1 MVGDKLLHVGGS
13 REPLLKGRLST
24 VDLLVC
30 YFRSVVS
37 DIENIIY
44 FYKTSYLSEEVN
56 RTELSLSISVPWWKC
71 LAAQNTPAYHTMA

>member
-44 FYKTSYLSEEVN
+44 FLQNKLS
-56 RTELSLSISVPWWKC
+56 
-71 LAAQNTPAYHTMA
+71 